1 MKHRSRGRSGN
12 GAPWRSVGRALVALI
27 GCAGVLVAITA
38 RADDD
43 LPGRVARVA
52 NVQGTLRHAPGERA
66 GDWSEIGLNDP
77 VAQGDNLYVDRD
89 GVAEVD
95 YGGGQFRLAGETNL
109 HVSRLDDRQL
119 ALFIAAG
126 RVIVRVRVL
135 EPDDS
140 VHIDT
145 PATQIALQRPGLYR
159 IDVAADTPLTSV
171 IVREGEAQVATPA
184 GIETVWPGQTAS
196 STGVATERIDIRNG
210 GGLDGFDTWSA
221 ARDRVYEMPR
231 QNAYVSR
238 QMIGAADLDAHGL
251 WQTFPGYG
259 AVWFPTV
266 DPAWA
271 PYRFGHWTWLSG
283 WGYTWV
289 DLAPW
294 GYAPFH
300 YGRWAH
306 IGGRWG
312 WCPGDFVARP
322 VWAPALVA
330 WYGGG
335 SWSRGPHGP
344 VYGWVPLGWGEP
356 FVPWWNRCNDRC
368 FDRYNRPY
376 AVNVAERRD
385 APPTRYA
392 NWQVPGGITAVPGS
406 ALRSG
411 GPVAINRVPVHADP
425 SLASTPLARPP
436 LFTPDVPGRP
446 AIRAAAPLP
455 APASTLEASRRTAG
469 TRPSDRSTLVPVA
482 PAGAVGHGT
491 LAPMAPP
498 VASRGGAG
506 VAAPPSRAAGA
517 VAPSGAPAIGSEPR
531 EPLRIDDGRFVLPPA
546 SRSVP
551 PAGAAPTVEPA
562 ARATVP
568 PRTAPTTVPP
578 AMAQPVAPASVP
590 HVPPPV
596 AAPRSLPTPVPSVVP
611 APRSLPTPVPPAV
624 AAPRSLPIPVPP
636 AVSSAPQ
643 VAVPAPVAQPV
654 APAPSQRGTPGRA
667 APINPGPND
676 RPN

>member
-1 MKHRSRGRSGN
+1 LKHRSRGRSGN

-52 NVQGTLRHAPGERA
+52 NVQGTLRHAPAERA

-95 YGGGQFRLAGETNL
+95 YGGGQFRLAGGTNL

-145 PATQIALQRPGLYR
+145 PATQIALARPGLYR
-159 IDVAADTPLTSV
+159 IDVAADSPLTSV

-184 GIETVWPGQTAS
+184 GIETVWPGQTAAL
-196 STGVATERIDIRNG
+196 TGVATERIDIRNG
-210 GGLDGFDTWSA
+210 GRLDGFDTWSA

-238 QMIGAADLDAHGL
+238 QMIGEADLDAHGL

-312 WCPGDFVARP
+312 WCPGAFVARP

-385 APPTRYA
+385 APPTHYA
-392 NWQVPGGITAVPGS
+392 NWRVPGGITAVPGS
-406 ALRSG
+406 ALTSG
-411 GPVAINRVPVHADP
+411 GPVAINRVPVPADAA
-425 SLASTPLARPP
+425 LAATPLARPP

-446 AIRAAAPLP
+446 AIRANGPLP
-455 APASTLEASRRTAG
+455 APASTLEASRSMPVTG
-469 TRPSDRSTLVPVA
+469 SSERSTLAPVA
-482 PAGAVGHGT
+482 PAGAVGHGA
-491 LAPMAPP
+491 LAPIAPP
-498 VASRGGAG
+498 AASRTGAG
-506 VAAPPSRAAGA
+506 PAAPA
-517 VAPSGAPAIGSEPR
+517 GSEPR
-531 EPLRIDDGRFVLPPA
+531 APLRIDDGRLALPPS
-546 SRSVP
+546 SRPVP
-551 PAGAAPTVEPA
+551 PAGVAAPVVQPPPRA
-562 ARATVP
+562 AVP
-568 PRTAPTTVPP
+568 PRTVPVTVPP
-578 AMAQPVAPASVP
+578 ALAQPAATASVP

-596 AAPRSLPTPVPSVVP
+596 AAPRSLPTPVPP
-611 APRSLPTPVPPAV
+611 ASSPV
-624 AAPRSLPIPVPP
+624 
-636 AVSSAPQ
+636 PQ
-643 VAVPAPVAQPV
+643 VAVPAPVPQPV
-654 APAPSQRGTPGRA
+654 APAPSQRGAPGRA
-667 APINPGPND
+667 APINPGPNE